1 MTAPPAAATTPRA
14 RTQQSTHQP
23 RFAHGATAVEPT
35 PGRRRG
41 RASAA
46 VRNVGI
52 ALDTVARVVFL
63 GRDGVKL

>member
-1 MTAPPAAATTPRA
+1 MTPRA
-14 RTQQSTHQP
+14 RTHQSTHQP
-23 RFAHGATAVEPT
+23 RYAHGATAVEPA

-41 RASAA
+41 RTTTA

-52 ALDTVARVVFL
+52 ALDTVARVLFL